1 VNVITGPIMTETKD
15 ILVYI
20 LLSLLSEASS
30 RELLLVLLE
39 EEDSIYVGSNEG
51 E

>member
-1 VNVITGPIMTETKD
+1 MIERKD

-30 RELLLVLLE
+30 RELLPVLLE
-39 EEDSIYVGSNEG
+39 EVDWIYVEVNEG
-51 E
+51 Q